1 MAPTRPAIEL
11 GRDPGT
17 FTNGSSFVEV
27 SLSERYTPVRFPYSC
42 LLGRRHYRARY
53 GAIASALECPLAVR
67 SPKSQRRNR
76 QLVQIDP
83 VRLRSRVALCVAS
96 PANKKDEGLAF
107 AIRRWARGRLAAGRP
122 AEHPLLHYL
131 RSDLKPART
140 SSEKSCG
147 CSQAAKC
154 PPFSTLL

>member
-76 QLVQIDP
+76 QRVQIDP

-96 PANKKDEGLAF
+96 WF
-107 AIRRWARGRLAAGRP
+107 AIRRWARGRVAAGRP
-122 AEHPLLHYL
+122 AEHPLLHYCAVTAGK
-131 RSDLKPART
+131 SPASCPT
-140 SSEKSCG
+140 DEASSR
-147 CSQAAKC
+147 A
-154 PPFSTLL
+154 L

>member
-27 SLSERYTPVRFPYSC
+27 SLSERYTRVRFPYSC

-67 SPKSQRRNR
+67 SPKSQRRIVNEFR
-76 QLVQIDP
+76 SIQYDSGAVEHCA
-83 VRLRSRVALCVAS
+83 LRA
-96 PANKKDEGLAF
+96 PQT
-107 AIRRWARGRLAAGRP
+107 RRTRG
-122 AEHPLLHYL
+122 
-131 RSDLKPART
+131 
-140 SSEKSCG
+140 
-147 CSQAAKC
+147 
-154 PPFSTLL
+154 